1 MAQISGAR
9 GMLDFHEM
17 MNALLNLQ
25 GERILVPVDGE
36 TGSEETRGNTILWA
50 APIRMQPPRRRPDP
64 HRRRL
69 GPQHRGVIGRRRTVN
84 AVLTL
89 PGEQLLAPADGR
101 TGLKK
106 AENRKR
112 NARALARPRR
122 NRGKNAIIYEQLQ
135 QANKKLQE
143 KDEIIR
149 EKDEIIR
156 EKDEII
162 REIDELLRQKDE
174 ENKHLRQ
181 QYENKGPQN

>member
-25 GERILVPVDGE
+25 GEQILVPVDGE

-112 NARALARPRR
+112 NARAL
-122 NRGKNAIIYEQLQ
+122 EQLQ

-143 KDEIIR
+143 KDEMIR
-149 EKDEIIR
+149 EAHNALR
-156 EKDEII
+156 E
-162 REIDELLRQKDE
+162 KDE